1 MPEMWGQSHI
11 DLRTAL
17 SGIRWSQRP
26 RRLLLRGVRL
36 RPRELR
42 EGQPRRLQ
50 LAREYKGLVTP
61 SFSSTCAGAPR
72 RAAQVVEYQ
81 HFMHYDIHEACQV
94 EKFFLS
100 TKILSPNRKKSLAF
114 LRVCGILYV

>member
-1 MPEMWGQSHI
+1 
-11 DLRTAL
+11 
-17 SGIRWSQRP
+17 
-26 RRLLLRGVRL
+26 VRL

-61 SFSSTCAGAPR
+61 SFSSTYAGAPR

-94 EKFFLS
+94 EKFFSS
-100 TKILSPNRKKSLAF
+100 TKILCKTAKLFIAF
-114 LRVCGILYV
+114 LRGCGILYA

>member
-1 MPEMWGQSHI
+1 
-11 DLRTAL
+11 
-17 SGIRWSQRP
+17 
-26 RRLLLRGVRL
+26 VRL

>member
-1 MPEMWGQSHI
+1 VLVRS
-11 DLRTAL
+11 
-17 SGIRWSQRP
+17 
-26 RRLLLRGVRL
+26 RGH
-36 RPRELR
+36 P

-61 SFSSTCAGAPR
+61 SFSSTYEGAPR

-94 EKFFLS
+94 RCQAQKKYFFNCKKFLV
-100 TKILSPNRKKSLAF
+100 F
-114 LRVCGILYV
+114 LRGCGILYA